1 MLSISE
7 VAEEEVLEPAGAGPE
22 TNIKADASLSG
33 TMGDA
38 RGL

>member
-7 VAEEEVLEPAGAGPE
+7 VAEEEVLETAGAGPE
-22 TNIKADASLSG
+22 NNIKADALLSG